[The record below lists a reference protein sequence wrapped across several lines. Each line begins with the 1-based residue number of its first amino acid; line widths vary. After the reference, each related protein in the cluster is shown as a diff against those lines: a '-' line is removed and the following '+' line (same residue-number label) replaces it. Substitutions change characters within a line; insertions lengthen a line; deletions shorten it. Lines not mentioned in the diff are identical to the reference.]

1 MVTITKLQVDI
12 ANNKLI
18 VSATDNTNSYEFKE
32 ICIDTQKT
40 FNCKNEESIYATT
53 ITIENQE
60 VDTPLTNYE
69 IPFSD
74 IICSDNPETDIFFV
88 WVKAKEYPASGDPY
102 ITAGFGVTL
111 SVKNFY
117 DLLLNHISIVADN
130 DCNCNPD
137 CSDVNFMLAWQG
149 FNLSKILQDYNKMI
163 YYWKILHS
171 FGNSTVSTGCGC
183 NK

>member
-12 ANNKLI
+12 AHNKLI
-18 VSATDNTNSYEFKE
+18 VSATDNTASYEFKE

-40 FNCKNEESIYATT
+40 FNCKNDESTYATK
-53 ITIENQE
+53 ITIED
-60 VDTPLTNYE
+60 VDPNTALTNYE
-69 IPFSD
+69 ISFDD
-74 IICSDNPETDIFFV
+74 IICSENPESDVFFV

-111 SVKNFY
+111 SVKDFY
-117 DLLLNHISIVADN
+117 SILLNHISVVADD
-130 DCNCNPD
+130 DCECNPD

-163 YYWKILHS
+163 YYWNILHS
-171 FGNSTVSTGCGC
+171 IGSKTSSFGC
-183 NK
+183 NCNK